1 MVFRITESKTRSYN
15 ESTGKF
21 YPSLENA
28 DIYTM
33 TDGVLLFVIFQDVKQ
48 SIHVQDGRFL
58 HHFIKEPI
66 SEESTMT
73 PSEAVALQIY
83 EWCVLYGVHDTLQVI
98 GGDSTNSN
106 KG

>member
-33 TDGVLLFVIFQDVKQ
+33 TDGVLLFVIFQDVK
-48 SIHVQDGRFL
+48 
-58 HHFIKEPI
+58 
-66 SEESTMT
+66 
-73 PSEAVALQIY
+73 
-83 EWCVLYGVHDTLQVI
+83 
-98 GGDSTNSN
+98 N
-106 KG
+106 